1 MPMLEIDTPGGTP
14 TCHDDAMTRA
24 RTIISLAVVAATSFA
39 LGACGGDDD
48 SSGSSSESSELAAPL
63 IDALAVEFTA
73 DPEMAL
79 DATEAECFATRF
91 VNAIGAEELIAAGL
105 TADALD
111 LSDDEMLADMNL
123 NDDQANGLAD
133 ALLDGEC
140 FSSAD
145 FLLGDPEI
153 SESMTDDQATCMSEA
168 FTASESVREVMVASF
183 LGEEVDDA
191 TGMAMFGELMMIMGN
206 CGLEM

>member
-1 MPMLEIDTPGGTP
+1 MATGTCA
-14 TCHDDAMTRA
+14 CHDDAMTRA
-24 RTIISLAVVAATSFA
+24 RTIISLAVVAATSFTLA
-39 LGACGGDDD
+39 ACGGDDD

-63 IDALAVEFTA
+63 IDALAVEFAA
-73 DPEMAL
+73 DAEMGL

>member
-1 MPMLEIDTPGGTP
+1 LL
-14 TCHDDAMTRA
+14 CHDGFMTRA
-24 RTIISLAVVAATSFA
+24 RSFISLAVVAATSFTLA
-39 LGACGGDDD
+39 ACGGDDD

-63 IDALAVEFTA
+63 IDALTVEFAA
-73 DPEMAL
+73 DAEMGL

-91 VNAIGAEELIAAGL
+91 VNVIGAEELIAAGL
-105 TADALD
+105 TADALN
-111 LSDDEMLADMNL
+111 LSDDEMLADMSL
-123 NDDQANGLAD
+123 NDAQANGLAD

-153 SESMTDDQATCMSEA
+153 SEGMTAEQATCMSEA

>member
-1 MPMLEIDTPGGTP
+1 MAAGTCA
-14 TCHDDAMTRA
+14 CHDDAMSRA

-39 LGACGGDDD
+39 LAACGGDDD

-63 IDALAVEFTA
+63 IDALAVEFDA
-73 DPEMAL
+73 EMGL
-79 DATEAECFATRF
+79 TSTEAECFATRF
-91 VNAIGAEELIAAGL
+91 VDAIGAEELIAAGL

-111 LSDDEMLADMNL
+111 LSDDEMLADMSL

-133 ALLDGEC
+133 LLLDGEC
-140 FSSAD
+140 ISAVD
-145 FLLGDPEI
+145 MLLGDPDM
-153 SESMTDDQATCMSEA
+153 SEGMTAEQATCMSEA

>member
-1 MPMLEIDTPGGTP
+1 
-14 TCHDDAMTRA
+14 MTRA
-24 RTIISLAVVAATSFA
+24 RSFISLAVVAATSFA
-39 LGACGGDDD
+39 LAACGGDDD
-48 SSGSSSESSELAAPL
+48 SSESSELAAPL
-63 IDALAVEFTA
+63 IDALAVEFAA
-73 DPEMAL
+73 DAEMAL
-79 DATEAECFATRF
+79 TSTEAECFATRF

-153 SESMTDDQATCMSEA
+153 SESMTADQATCMSEA

>member
-1 MPMLEIDTPGGTP
+1 MPMLEINTPGGTP

-153 SESMTDDQATCMSEA
+153 SESMTADQATCMSEA